1 MAVKKNKKAATVKKA
16 PKKKPAGKKTAVQK
30 DARKLAK
37 APAKKK
43 PGRPAGSKK
52 TAAAKTGPAPRRGR
66 PPGPAR
72 PKTQASLTRKP
83 RNRKEFLGRTLK
95 SAVAQAIL
103 ETLPEGPLRE
113 ARIPLEY
120 AREEKFGDYAA
131 TAAMDREFREILS
144 RRNPK
149 FKNPREA
156 GQYLVDHIRKSEG
169 SAAMFSNLELAGPG
183 FLNLTVSTDIL
194 LGFLQQASS
203 NPSEYGRTR
212 PQEKR
217 SILFEFV
224 SANPT
229 GPLNVVSARA
239 AALGDSCCNLLD
251 WAGENVF
258 REYYVNDYGNQIKLL
273 GESCFLRAL
282 EAQGVPVKFSEKSGD
297 TVTYPDGPGLPFPSE
312 GYHGEIIKDCVQ
324 EIQRRK
330 TVLIGPKLVEHAMSV
345 ARATDVPL
353 DFLSQHPAWKEL
365 AERMSVAAVNV
376 FLDTQRRDLER
387 FRVRYDNFYRE
398 SDLHKQNKVAAARNF
413 LEGYVRKE
421 NGKEIFESTKFGD
434 DQDRVIVREDGR
446 PTYLLADIAYHKA
459 KMDRGYTELLNIWGP
474 DHHGYIKRLAGA
486 LVAMGYP
493 EKAFRVLIAQQVNLL
508 ENGKPFVMS
517 KRAGRFITMETLMNE
532 IPVDVLRYFFVMR
545 SFEAHL
551 DFDFAEAMDTSEK
564 NPYYYVAYAHA
575 RICSIAKKAAE
586 KGFLP
591 LGDSPDFDRTFEGLE
606 WTADRRRLLFM
617 VARFPE
623 EVQDAARSLEPH
635 RLVNYLYQL
644 ASGLS
649 RFYAPRENR
658 IIEQEERTARALL
671 TLLDGVRIC
680 LANGLSI
687 LGMKAPDHMTREEA
701 DQPG

>member
-1 MAVKKNKKAATVKKA
+1 M
-16 PKKKPAGKKTAVQK
+16 
-30 DARKLAK
+30 
-37 APAKKK
+37 
-43 PGRPAGSKK
+43 
-52 TAAAKTGPAPRRGR
+52 
-66 PPGPAR
+66 
-72 PKTQASLTRKP
+72 
-83 RNRKEFLGRTLK
+83 K

-113 ARIPLEY
+113 ARFPLEY
-120 AREEKFGDYAA
+120 AREEKFGDYAG
-131 TAAMDREFREILS
+131 TAAMDREFREILAK
-144 RRNPK
+144 RNPK

-156 GQYLVDHIRKSEG
+156 GQYLIDHIRKAEG
-169 SAAMFSNLELAGPG
+169 AAAMFSNLELAGPG
-183 FLNLTVSTDIL
+183 FLNLTLSADVM

-212 PQEKR
+212 PLEKR

-251 WAGENVF
+251 WAGENVY

-282 EAQGVPVKFSEKSGD
+282 EAQGVPVKFSEKNGD
-297 TVTYPDGPGLPFPSE
+297 TVVYPEGPGLPFPSE

-345 ARATDVPL
+345 ARAPDVSL
-353 DFLSQHPAWKEL
+353 DFLAQHPAWKEL

-413 LEGYVRKE
+413 LEGFVRKE
-421 NGKEIFESTKFGD
+421 NGKEIFESTRFGD

-486 LVAMGYP
+486 LTAMGYP

-591 LGDSPDFDRTFEGLE
+591 LGDSPDFERAFDGLE
-606 WTADRRRLLFM
+606 WTPDRRRLLFL

-623 EVQDAARSLEPH
+623 EVQDAARALEPH

-644 ASGLS
+644 ANGLS

-658 IIEQEERTARALL
+658 IIEQDERTARALL
-671 TLLDGVRIC
+671 TLLEGVRIC
-680 LANGLSI
+680 LANGLAI
-687 LGMKAPDHMTREEA
+687 LGMQAPDRMTREET
-701 DQPG
+701 DQPA